1 MHFNNYHTRKI
12 LKSSHYPP
20 QARLRYQASIT
31 DHFIVINDDV
41 GFVMAGEDN
50 SGPYYDQGMRTHKP
64 RLALQLEINVM
75 SKTVNKVPI

>member
-1 MHFNNYHTRKI
+1 
-12 LKSSHYPP
+12 
-20 QARLRYQASIT
+20 
-31 DHFIVINDDV
+31 
-41 GFVMAGEDN
+41 MAGEDN